1 MDRDASRLV
10 RMCFISL
17 YDLLIPVALSKYV
30 GEGEPLTL
38 IERFVSG
45 YMQTG
50 KLSDAEIE
58 CMPDMVS
65 EIWCFPWHDG

>member
-1 MDRDASRLV
+1 
-10 RMCFISL
+10 
-17 YDLLIPVALSKYV
+17 VALSKYV